1 MGRIF
6 EKRKVRMF
14 ARWAKTSKAFTKVGK
29 EIAVAV
35 KLGGPDPAGNPRLR
49 MAIQTAK
56 SLNMPKD
63 RVENAIH
70 RASSKD
76 AEGIDEITYEGY
88 GPFGVALFVEAATN
102 NNTRTVANVR
112 NIITKHG
119 GNLGTDGSLAFL
131 FNRIGSFIIKPP
143 ANTDLEEFEL
153 ELMDHGLLE
162 ELYENEEGNLVI
174 QVEFTRFGDMQ
185 SFLEEKGIEVATAGA
200 QRVPLNTVSLNEE
213 EEKKVMKIING
224 LEDDDD
230 VQNVYHNL
238 KFSEDSEE

>member
-6 EKRKVRMF
+6 EKRKVKMF
-14 ARWAKTSKAFTKVGK
+14 ARWAKTSKAFTKLGK

-35 KLGGPDPAGNPRLR
+35 RLGGPDPAGNPRLR

-88 GPFGVALFVEAATN
+88 GPYGVALFIEAATN

-112 NIITKHG
+112 NIISKNG
-119 GNLGTDGSLAFL
+119 GNLGVDGSLAFL
-131 FNRIGSFIIKPP
+131 FRRIGTFTIAEPSIEI
-143 ANTDLEEFEL
+143 DEL
-153 ELMDHGLLE
+153 ELELIDYGLE
-162 ELYENEEGNLVI
+162 ELFENEEGNLTI
-174 QVEFTRFGDMQ
+174 QVDFTRFGDMQ
-185 SFLEEKGIEVATAGA
+185 SFLEEKGIEVLNASPE
-200 QRVPLNTVSLNEE
+200 RIPLNTVTLEEE
-213 EEKKVMKIING
+213 EEKKILKLLHA
-224 LEDDDD
+224 LEEDDD
-230 VQNVYHNL
+230 VQHVYHTL
-238 KFSEDSEE
+238 AFRDETEE